1 MTWRFLTWVLGDVVP
16 STERKIRRMITDL
29 RGVGQREGECVR
41 FGWEKFEVLFSV
53 KRTLF
58 TRWIPNISSSVG
70 LLHKG
75 EQIIKYIRFR
85 QRLKTAD
92 ANLNGI

>member
-1 MTWRFLTWVLGDVVP
+1 MLG
-16 STERKIRRMITDL
+16 
-29 RGVGQREGECVR
+29 

-70 LLHKG
+70 LPHKG

-85 QRLKTAD
+85 QR
-92 ANLNGI
+92 

>member
-1 MTWRFLTWVLGDVVP
+1 ML
-16 STERKIRRMITDL
+16 S
-29 RGVGQREGECVR
+29 
-41 FGWEKFEVLFSV
+41 SV

-85 QRLKTAD
+85 QRLKTVD
-92 ANLNGI
+92 ANLSGIQKKQNKSDLRGSRFDSIIVYSKVLCFSLYSIKVGLTY